1 LGMVHPASDIYS
13 LGVLLYRLLTGTL
26 LYTGETSGEIAL
38 KHADN
43 PIPSL
48 RALRPEISEA
58 LEQVVHIALAKAP
71 DARFPCAD
79 ALAQALLDAIVA
91 ETSPIVSSM
100 PRRRIQV
107 QSRRIPSGW
116 ARAITLLTLAMLL

>member
-1 LGMVHPASDIYS
+1 ASDIYS

-26 LYTGETSGEIAL
+26 PYTGETPGEIAL

-48 RALRPEISEA
+48 RTQRPEVSEA
-58 LEQVVHIALAKAP
+58 VEQVVHIALAKSP
-71 DARFPCAD
+71 EARFPHAD
-79 ALAQALLDAIVA
+79 ALAQALLDAVVT
-91 ETSPIVSSM
+91 ETSPSVSST

-107 QSRRIPSGW
+107 HSRRISSGSSQTMT
-116 ARAITLLTLAMLL
+116 ILSL